1 MMEKNKIFAFNINI
15 SKILFSI
22 ISLLVLFSF
31 FLFRSLSLFLSSF
44 IISICI
50 NIYIICIAYKLL
62 LLKPKLGIHHIENLP
77 KIIINEHI

>member
-1 MMEKNKIFAFNINI
+1 MMEKSKIFAFNINI

-22 ISLLVLFSF
+22 ISLLVLFSLSF
-31 FLFRSLSLFLSSF
+31 SLSLFLSSF

-50 NIYIICIAYKLL
+50 NIYYIYIAYKLL